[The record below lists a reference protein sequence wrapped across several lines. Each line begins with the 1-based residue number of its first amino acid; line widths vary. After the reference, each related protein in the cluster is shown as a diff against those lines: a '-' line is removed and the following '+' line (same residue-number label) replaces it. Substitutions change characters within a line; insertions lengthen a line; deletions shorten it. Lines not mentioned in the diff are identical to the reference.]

1 MIYYI
6 DKTKKMKKA
15 FVILLLW
22 VALPILGCAQDSSSV
37 VPEIGITTIAQV
49 NQGNS
54 YITAPIDIGNIEP
67 LWFEA
72 NIIPNFNIREN
83 KDSRLMGV
91 VTPQIIL
98 RMYQE
103 KSSPVRTPSYIPQIT
118 IYYKIKSKTKA
129 NSLSVFGKFAHH
141 SNGQD
146 GEYLLENG
154 DVNLKTG
161 DFSTNYFEVGI
172 IKTNFNNRFN
182 AVQFFGTSLE
192 IHPESLSNTSLI
204 GSYGLY
210 RWNSIFSIF
219 KLPTGK
225 YDNNKKRAKISLKG
239 QSTWMFGNLYDWNC
253 ISLNRLNLSFTF
265 YYHPKFLEDIGLFV
279 NVYHGMDYYNIYFN
293 HQISVIRFGIMTEI
307 LQF

>member
-1 MIYYI
+1 
-6 DKTKKMKKA
+6 MKN
-15 FVILLLW
+15 FVIIFLLGI
-22 VALPILGCAQDSSSV
+22 ALSLTGFAQSNGEP
-37 VPEIGITTIAQV
+37 VPEIGITTIANV

-72 NIIPNFNIREN
+72 NIIPGFHIRQN

-91 VTPQIIL
+91 LTPQIII

-103 KSSPVRTPSYIPQIT
+103 KSAPVRTPSYIPQIT
-118 IYYKIKSKTKA
+118 VYYKLKSKTEA
-129 NSLSVFGKFAHH
+129 NSLSLFGKLAHH

-161 DFSTNYFEVGI
+161 DFSTNYFEVGV
-172 IKTNFNNRFN
+172 IKTNFNKKLN
-182 AVQFFGTSLE
+182 AVQFFGTSFE
-192 IHPESLSNTSLI
+192 IHPEGLTNTSMI

-210 RWNSIFSIF
+210 RWNSVFSIF
-219 KLPTGK
+219 KLPVDPENK
-225 YDNNKKRAKISLKG
+225 EKKRARISLKG
-239 QSTWMFGNLYDWNC
+239 ETTWMFGNLYDWDWY
-253 ISLNRLNLSFTF
+253 SLNRLNLSFTF
-265 YYHPKFLEDIGLFV
+265 YYHPKFLEEIGVFV
-279 NVYHGMDYYNIYFN
+279 NIYHGMDYYNIYFN

>member
-1 MIYYI
+1 
-6 DKTKKMKKA
+6 MKN
-15 FVILLLW
+15 FVIIFLLGI
-22 VALPILGCAQDSSSV
+22 ALSLTGFAQSNGEP
-37 VPEIGITTIAQV
+37 VPEIGITTIANV

-72 NIIPNFNIREN
+72 NIIPGFHIRQN

-91 VTPQIIL
+91 LTPQIII

-103 KSSPVRTPSYIPQIT
+103 KSAPVRTPSYIPQIT
-118 IYYKIKSKTKA
+118 VYYKLKSKTEA
-129 NSLSVFGKFAHH
+129 NSLSLFGKLAHH

-161 DFSTNYFEVGI
+161 DFSTNYFEVGV
-172 IKTNFNNRFN
+172 IKTNFNKKLN
-182 AVQFFGTSLE
+182 AVQFFGTSFE
-192 IHPESLSNTSLI
+192 IHPEGLTNTSMI

-219 KLPTGK
+219 KLPVNK
-225 YDNNKKRAKISLKG
+225 ENKEKKRASISLKG
-239 QSTWMFGNLYDWNC
+239 QSTWMFGNLYDWDWY
-253 ISLNRLNLSFTF
+253 SLNRLNLSFTF
-265 YYHPKFLEDIGLFV
+265 YYHPKFLEEIGVFV
-279 NVYHGMDYYNIYFN
+279 NIYHGMDYYNIYFN

>member
-1 MIYYI
+1 
-6 DKTKKMKKA
+6 MKN
-15 FVILLLW
+15 FVIIFLLG
-22 VALPILGCAQDSSSV
+22 VALSLTGFAQSNGEP
-37 VPEIGITTIAQV
+37 VPEIGITTIANV

-72 NIIPNFNIREN
+72 NIIPGFHIRQN

-91 VTPQIIL
+91 LTPQIII

-103 KSSPVRTPSYIPQIT
+103 KSAPVRTPSYIPQIT
-118 IYYKIKSKTKA
+118 VYYKLKSKTEA
-129 NSLSVFGKFAHH
+129 NSLSLFGKLAHH

-161 DFSTNYFEVGI
+161 DFSTNYFEVGV
-172 IKTNFNNRFN
+172 IKTNFNKKLN
-182 AVQFFGTSLE
+182 AVQFFGTSFE
-192 IHPESLSNTSLI
+192 IHPEGLTNTSMI

-210 RWNSIFSIF
+210 RWNSVFSIF
-219 KLPTGK
+219 KLPVNK
-225 YDNNKKRAKISLKG
+225 ENKEKKRASISLKG
-239 QSTWMFGNLYDWNC
+239 QSTWMFGNLYDWDWY
-253 ISLNRLNLSFTF
+253 SLNRLNLSFTF
-265 YYHPKFLEDIGLFV
+265 YYHPKFLEEIGVFV
-279 NVYHGMDYYNIYFN
+279 NIYHGMDYYNIYFN

>member
-1 MIYYI
+1 MSKLLII
-6 DKTKKMKKA
+6 LF
-15 FVILLLW
+15 FVLAVPVI
-22 VALPILGCAQDSSSV
+22 GFTQEMYES
-37 VPEIGITTIAQV
+37 VPEIGLTTIAQV

-54 YITAPIDIGNIEP
+54 YITAPIDMGNIEP

-72 NIIPNFNIREN
+72 NIIPSFHIRQN
-83 KDSRLMGV
+83 KNSRLMGV
-91 VTPQIIL
+91 LTPQIII

-103 KSSPVRTPSYIPQIT
+103 KSAPVRTPSYIPQIT
-118 IYYKIKSKTKA
+118 VYYRLKSKKEA
-129 NSLSVFGKFAHH
+129 NSLSLYAKFAHH

-161 DFSTNYFEVGI
+161 DFSTNYFEAGI
-172 IKTNFNNRFN
+172 IKTNFNKKFN
-182 AVQFFGTSLE
+182 AVQFFGTSFE
-192 IHPESLSNTSLI
+192 IHPEGLTNTTMI

-219 KLPTGK
+219 KLPVGSENK
-225 YDNNKKRAKISLKG
+225 EKKRARISLKG
-239 QSTWMFGNLYDWNC
+239 ETTWMFGNLYNWDSF
-253 ISLNRLNLSFTF
+253 SLNRLNLSFTF
-265 YYHPKFLEDIGLFV
+265 YYHPKFLEELGLFV

-307 LQF
+307 LKF

>member
-1 MIYYI
+1 
-6 DKTKKMKKA
+6 MKN
-15 FVILLLW
+15 FVIIFLLGI
-22 VALPILGCAQDSSSV
+22 ALSLTGFAQSNGEP
-37 VPEIGITTIAQV
+37 VPEIGITTIANV

-72 NIIPNFNIREN
+72 NIIPGFHIRQNE
-83 KDSRLMGV
+83 DSRLMGV
-91 VTPQIIL
+91 LTPQIII

-103 KSSPVRTPSYIPQIT
+103 KSAPVRTPSYIPQIT
-118 IYYKIKSKTKA
+118 VYYKLKSKTEA
-129 NSLSVFGKFAHH
+129 NSLSLFGKLAHH

-161 DFSTNYFEVGI
+161 DFSTNYFEVGV
-172 IKTNFNNRFN
+172 IKTNFNKKLN
-182 AVQFFGTSLE
+182 AVQFFGTSFE
-192 IHPESLSNTSLI
+192 IHPEGLTNTSMI

-219 KLPTGK
+219 KLPVNK
-225 YDNNKKRAKISLKG
+225 ENKEKKRASISLKG
-239 QSTWMFGNLYDWNC
+239 QSTWMFGNLYDWDWY
-253 ISLNRLNLSFTF
+253 SLNRLNLSFTF
-265 YYHPKFLEDIGLFV
+265 YYHPKFLEEIGVFV
-279 NVYHGMDYYNIYFN
+279 NIYHGMDYYNIYFN